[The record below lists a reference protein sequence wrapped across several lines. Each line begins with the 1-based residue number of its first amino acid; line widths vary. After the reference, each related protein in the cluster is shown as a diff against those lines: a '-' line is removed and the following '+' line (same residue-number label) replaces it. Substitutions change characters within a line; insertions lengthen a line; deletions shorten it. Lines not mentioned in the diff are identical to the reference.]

1 MLAPGCEAERTFSP
15 GEKHQ
20 ALTVVLQSQTFA
32 RADQLKKFLRYIC
45 EMEEAGRAGEISEY
59 LIGIHALGRPADYS
73 PADDSGVRGRAH
85 ALRLKLQQLYQL
97 ERPDAEIRV
106 GLRKGSYTPYYYC
119 EAAEPAEPKSA
130 PAPVAAARHARRMPR
145 AAWVLGALVLAAALT
160 AAGRSLMLR
169 PSRPEAIL
177 REFWG
182 PMLRPGSEVLLCLAS
197 PPSLLIKPFRNP
209 PRHGSFL
216 PAPPETADWYR
227 RLRLPQGNG
236 SPYMYHSVEAPLF
249 GDSAAAVKA
258 AETITSGGGSFQFL
272 PEDILGSAA
281 LRNRNVVL
289 IGSPNYSAFASRV
302 LSSTPFTIFE
312 DEDVGEETI
321 RERPPGGGSA
331 TVFVPKRGPS
341 GQLALVYGLITV
353 FPNQTGADAG
363 PRAIIVSGVTGA
375 GAPAAME
382 FFASPACLATL
393 RASFAR
399 DGLKHVPASY
409 QVVIKG
415 IRDGAMPLTWE
426 LAAYKVM
433 QRQPTLE

>member
-106 GLRKGSYTPYYYC
+106 GLRKGSYTPFYYC
-119 EAAEPAEPKSA
+119 EVPGPAEPK
-130 PAPVAAARHARRMPR
+130 PAPVPVAALRHARRVPR
-145 AAWVLGALVLAAALT
+145 AAWVLAALAVAAALT

-169 PSRPEAIL
+169 PSRPDAIL

-182 PMLRPGSEVLLCLAS
+182 PMLRPGSDVLLCLAS

-209 PRHGSFL
+209 PRHGTFL

-236 SPYMYHSVEAPLF
+236 NPYMYHSWKLRC
-249 GDSAAAVKA
+249 SA
-258 AETITSGGGSFQFL
+258 
-272 PEDILGSAA
+272 
-281 LRNRNVVL
+281 
-289 IGSPNYSAFASRV
+289 
-302 LSSTPFTIFE
+302 
-312 DEDVGEETI
+312 I
-321 RERPPGGGSA
+321 RRP
-331 TVFVPKRGPS
+331 R
-341 GQLALVYGLITV
+341 
-353 FPNQTGADAG
+353 
-363 PRAIIVSGVTGA
+363 
-375 GAPAAME
+375 
-382 FFASPACLATL
+382 
-393 RASFAR
+393 
-399 DGLKHVPASY
+399 
-409 QVVIKG
+409 
-415 IRDGAMPLTWE
+415 
-426 LAAYKVM
+426 
-433 QRQPTLE
+433 